1 VCTCARAGGLQTEG
15 VNNGERNNF
24 IFSRRAC
31 GGGNFNG
38 SFVTQFNGGDH
49 DGTSVLGKIP
59 ADRQPQTDRHRQ
71 TDPDRQT
78 DADRQ
83 IPTDRSPHTDRQTDA
98 DRCLR
103 FPRA

>member
-1 VCTCARAGGLQTEG
+1 VCTCARACGLQTEG

-49 DGTSVLGKIP
+49 DGTSVLGKTP
-59 ADRQPQTDRHRQ
+59 ADRH
-71 TDPDRQT
+71 RQT

-83 IPTDRSPHTDRQTDA
+83 TQTDRRRQVFTLSA
-98 DRCLR
+98 RLWGCVAGR
-103 FPRA
+103 FH